1 MALLLLVIAVSGT
14 VLSICFVALYFLNG
28 VIDETDLK
36 QNRAGDNNPSASVSV
51 H

>member
-28 VIDETDLK
+28 VVDETDLK
-36 QNRAGDNNPSASVSV
+36 QNHAGDNNPPASVSV